1 MKITDVQLDKLNSL
15 IVERLCSNKVENL
28 RLIETFTNA
37 RNPNLVKVI
46 KSQKTI
52 NRDETNTIAYYV
64 VKSAEGN
71 LLMYF
76 SLKCGELFEA
86 LDMEKMVLA
95 QKTLNAIAV
104 LQNPEKHADDKVTE
118 ANEFIEKNINE
129 IKSILPNIEA
139 YKRKKQ
145 YYEQELQKEL
155 NARTQRVLYT
165 HPAVELVEFCANDNT
180 REAWKKLGI
189 EHKMGECVFW
199 HLIVPKLLQLQ
210 EIVGCQYIYLFAAD
224 KSYDGD
230 LISYYKQ
237 VLRFNHP
244 IELSANKPEYDFM
257 CLFLCQAINDL
268 KEGQTNFYE
277 SFNPDVP
284 IEDIV

>member
-1 MKITDVQLDKLNSL
+1 M
-15 IVERLCSNKVENL
+15 ENL

-129 IKSILPNIEA
+129 IKSILPNIET

-180 REAWKKLGI
+180 REAWKNL
-189 EHKMGECVFW
+189 V
-199 HLIVPKLLQLQ
+199 
-210 EIVGCQYIYLFAAD
+210 
-224 KSYDGD
+224 
-230 LISYYKQ
+230 
-237 VLRFNHP
+237 
-244 IELSANKPEYDFM
+244 
-257 CLFLCQAINDL
+257 
-268 KEGQTNFYE
+268 
-277 SFNPDVP
+277 
-284 IEDIV
+284 

>member
-1 MKITDVQLDKLNSL
+1 MRITEQQLNKLNSL
-15 IVERLCSNKVENL
+15 KVERLCTNKVENL
-28 RLIETFTNA
+28 RLIESFVNVH
-37 RNPNLVKVI
+37 NPNLVKII

-64 VKSAEGN
+64 VKSADGK

-104 LQNPEKHADDKVTE
+104 LQNPEKHTEDKVTE
-118 ANEFIEKNINE
+118 ANEFIEKNIDE
-129 IKSILPNIEA
+129 IKAILPNIED
-139 YKRKKQ
+139 YKQKKQ

-165 HPAVELVEFCANDNT
+165 HPAVELVEFCANDNARNT
-180 REAWKKLGI
+180 WEKLGMA
-189 EHKMGECVFW
+189 HKMGECVFW

-230 LISYYKQ
+230 LTSYYKQ
-237 VLRFNHP
+237 VLRFSHP
-244 IELSANKPEYDFM
+244 IDLSANKPEYDFM

-268 KEGQTNFYE
+268 KEGQNAFYAN
-277 SFNPDVP
+277 FNPDIPPTDMV
-284 IEDIV
+284 

>member
-1 MKITDVQLDKLNSL
+1 
-15 IVERLCSNKVENL
+15 
-28 RLIETFTNA
+28 
-37 RNPNLVKVI
+37 
-46 KSQKTI
+46 
-52 NRDETNTIAYYV
+52 
-64 VKSAEGN
+64 
-71 LLMYF
+71 
-76 SLKCGELFEA
+76 
-86 LDMEKMVLA
+86 
-95 QKTLNAIAV
+95 
-104 LQNPEKHADDKVTE
+104 
-118 ANEFIEKNINE
+118 
-129 IKSILPNIEA
+129 
-139 YKRKKQ
+139 
-145 YYEQELQKEL
+145 
-155 NARTQRVLYT
+155 
-165 HPAVELVEFCANDNT
+165 
-180 REAWKKLGI
+180 
-189 EHKMGECVFW
+189 MGECVFW

-268 KEGQTNFYE
+268 KEGQTYFYE

>member
-1 MKITDVQLDKLNSL
+1 MKITKQQLDKLNSL
-15 IVERLCSNKVENL
+15 TVERLCANKVENL
-28 RLIETFTNA
+28 RLIESFANIH
-37 RNPNLVKVI
+37 NPNLVTVI

-52 NRDETNTIAYYV
+52 NRDESNTIAYYV
-64 VKSAEGN
+64 VKSAEGEM
-71 LLMYF
+71 LMYF

-86 LDMEKMVLA
+86 LDLEKMVLA

-104 LQNPEKHADDKVTE
+104 LQNPEKHTDDKVTE

-129 IKSILPNIEA
+129 IKVILPNIEA

-145 YYEQELQKEL
+145 YYEKELQKEL

-165 HPAVELVEFCANDNT
+165 HPAVELVEFCANDNA
-180 REAWKKLGI
+180 REAWAKLNLN
-189 EHKMGECVFW
+189 HKMGECVFW
-199 HLIVPKLLQLQ
+199 HLIVPKLFLLQ

-237 VLRFNHP
+237 ILRFNHP
-244 IELSANKPEYDFM
+244 VELSANKPEYDFM

-268 KEGQTNFYE
+268 KDGQTDFYE
-277 SFNPDVP
+277 NFNPDESF
-284 IEDIV
+284 EDMV